1 MAIWVSYIA
10 DIKIKMYYLFE
21 DMVLIRVGKASMEK
35 QPWVASR
42 RAKNFKEINRIENFK
57 KNK

>member
-1 MAIWVSYIA
+1 MWVSYIA
-10 DIKIKMYYLFE
+10 DIKILIYYLFE
-21 DMVLIRVGKASMEK
+21 DMLLIRVGKASMEK

-42 RAKNFKEINRIENFK
+42 RTKNFKEINRIEKFK